1 MANERMMRFS
11 NYELDLDAAE
21 LRCGGQTVAVEPQ
34 VFDLI
39 RFFADNPGR
48 LVTRDD
54 IIEGV
59 WGGRIVSDAA
69 ISTRIAAARKALGD
83 DGKAQR
89 VIKTVSRRG
98 FRFLP
103 EARRDEPSR
112 STPTKRVEFE
122 LEHGLLPLP
131 DRPSIAIVPFE
142 GLSAD
147 ADTHSFAQGL
157 RIDIQNALIKVS
169 GLFLIAVGSAN
180 AVAGLPSKEA
190 AATLGV
196 RYLLQGQVRRGGTMI
211 RVSVQLIDAL
221 ADRIV
226 WAEQYDRPIENTFR
240 FLDEVTRQVL
250 AALNVRLVAGESAT
264 VWHKSLED
272 LKSLEVFYRGVS
284 HFFHMNQEG
293 LARARRDF
301 ENIAGRYPHLSLGPT
316 WVSLTHWYDLQR
328 GFSTSPR
335 ESHDLARQW
344 AEKAVTM
351 AGADGQACTVLS
363 HVYLLDRN
371 FDAALEAGAAAVRNR
386 PSCTHANGF
395 YANVL
400 HFCGCQDAALKH
412 IRLALRHSPIHPPLF
427 KLILALILRATGALD
442 GAAAAASEALRSN
455 RDDIAAHALAAA
467 IAAKQG
473 RVDLA
478 AVHVGEVCQQEPAF
492 SVNAFSER
500 QPYRD
505 ERLLADLAADL
516 RTAGLPD

>member
-1 MANERMMRFS
+1 MAHERRIRFA

-21 LRCGGQTVAVEPQ
+21 LRRDAKTIAVEPQ

-39 RFFADNPGR
+39 RFFAENAGR

-69 ISTRIAAARKALGD
+69 ISTRIAAVRKALGD

-103 EARRDEPSR
+103 DARRDETFEPAPTSR
-112 STPTKRVEFE
+112 
-122 LEHGLLPLP
+122 LEPERGRLPLP
-131 DRPSIAIVPFE
+131 DRPSIAVLPFE
-142 GLSAD
+142 SLSAD
-147 ADTHSFAQGL
+147 AEIPGFAQGL

-169 GLFLIAVGSAN
+169 GLFLVAVGSAN
-180 AVAGLPSKEA
+180 AVAGLPSKDAAEA
-190 AATLGV
+190 LGV
-196 RYLLQGQVRRGGTMI
+196 RFLLHGQVRRGGPMI

-221 ADRIV
+221 DDRIV
-226 WAEQYDRPIENTFR
+226 WTEQYDRAIEHTFR

-250 AALNVRLVAGESAT
+250 SALNVRLVAGESAK
-264 VWHKSLED
+264 VWHKTLQD
-272 LKSLEVFYRGVS
+272 LKSLEVFYRGIS
-284 HFFHMNQEG
+284 NFFQMNQES
-293 LARARRDF
+293 LASARRDF
-301 ENIAGRYPHLSLGPT
+301 ESIARRHPHLSLGPT

-328 GFSTSPR
+328 GWSTSPL
-335 ESHDLARQW
+335 ESHDLARLW
-344 AEKAVTM
+344 AEKAAEM
-351 AGADGQACTVLS
+351 EDADGQACTVLS

-371 FDAALEAGAAAVRNR
+371 FDAALKAGAAGVRDR
-386 PSCTHANGF
+386 PNCTHANGF

-400 HFCGCQDAALKH
+400 HCCGLQDAALKH

-427 KLILALILRATGALD
+427 ELFLGSILRATGDLD

-455 RDDIAAHALAAA
+455 REDIAAHVLLAGLAAKRGGAELAAA
-467 IAAKQG
+467 
-473 RVDLA
+473 
-478 AVHVGEVCQQEPAF
+478 HVREVYKREPAF
-492 SVNAFSER
+492 SVKAFTER

-505 ERLLADLAADL
+505 RQFAADLAADL
-516 RTAGLPD
+516 RAAGLPD